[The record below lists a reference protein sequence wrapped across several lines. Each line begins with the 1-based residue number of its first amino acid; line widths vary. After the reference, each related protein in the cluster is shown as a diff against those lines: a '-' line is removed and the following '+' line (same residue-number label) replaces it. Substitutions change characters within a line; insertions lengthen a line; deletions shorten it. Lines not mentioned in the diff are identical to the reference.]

1 MSNESPFLKRVWE
14 LLFPSRER
22 ADKKTGRT
30 VEVPV
35 HNEEI
40 QRSDAYEEERRSW
53 LHRGEHFP
61 LLSSVHQAYRSK
73 EKGVQPVEMDLF
85 LHGSPYANGFFFTYR
100 EAFGIKGFSFL
111 FDLLRDRALELGYR
125 KYHSDRRIL
134 EHTEHYE
141 TIERHFLKP
150 PINKE
155 MDVKKGTQLY
165 GNLLM
170 EQDLINDKPSYIKLM
185 AHVYS
190 DGLYHPPLPFD
201 ELIRKLLQSDATG
214 EANV

>member
-1 MSNESPFLKRVWE
+1 MSKDDPFLKRMWKA
-14 LLFPSRER
+14 LFPAREK
-22 ADKKTGRT
+22 ADRKTGRT

-35 HNEEI
+35 HNEEL
-40 QRSDAYEEERRSW
+40 QRSEDYEDERRDW

-61 LLSSVHQAYRSK
+61 MLRSVHQAYLTK
-73 EKGVQPVEMDLF
+73 QKGVEPVEMDLF
-85 LHGSPYANGFFFTYR
+85 LYGSPYANGFFFTYR
-100 EAFGIKGFSFL
+100 DAFGVKGFSFL
-111 FDLLRDRALELGYR
+111 FDLLRDRGLELGYR

-134 EHTEHYE
+134 ERDRYYE

-165 GNLLM
+165 GNLLL
-170 EQDLINDKPSYIKLM
+170 EHALINDKPNYIKLM

-190 DGLYHPPLPFD
+190 DGLYHPPLPFE
-201 ELIRKLLQSDATG
+201 ELIRKLLLSDAAG
-214 EANV
+214 DKEA